1 MRKVFI
7 STISMQNVKEYKYK
21 SDIYPESSVTA
32 YPITIPFENNCSKGD
47 KALILTIVTHTA
59 EKNIA
64 EVNYVT
70 FTNQVKEL
78 AQKIGVDV
86 DFWEIPVSPAV
97 NHKAPQKL
105 YKSLISVLKDDDE
118 IYADITYGFKYNP
131 IVIFA
136 ALNYAYQTKSGVDIQ
151 EICYGNLYDGTPLKQ
166 NPKPEL
172 FDVTSLFYMNSIS
185 NLAGMAQLGGDID
198 LIPLDE

>member
-1 MRKVFI
+1 
-7 STISMQNVKEYKYK
+7 MQNVKEYKYK

>member
-7 STISMQNVKEYKYK
+7 STVSMQNVKEYKYK
-21 SDIYPESSVTA
+21 SDIYPESTITA
-32 YPITIPFENNCSKGD
+32 YPITISFENNCSKGD
-47 KALILTIVTHTA
+47 KALMLTIVTHTA
-59 EKNIA
+59 ERNIA
-64 EVNYVT
+64 EINYVT

-86 DFWEIPVSPAV
+86 EFLEIPVSPAV
-97 NHKAPQKL
+97 NHNAPQKL
-105 YKSLISVLKDDDE
+105 YKSLISVLKEDDE

-166 NPKPEL
+166 DPKPEL

-198 LIPLDE
+198 LIPLNE

>member
-7 STISMQNVKEYKYK
+7 STVSMQNVKEYKYK
-21 SDIYPESSVTA
+21 SDVYPESSATA
-32 YPITIPFENNCSKGD
+32 YPITISFENNCNKGD
-47 KALILTIVTHTA
+47 KALMLTIVTHTE

-64 EVNYVT
+64 EGNYVT
-70 FTNQVKEL
+70 LTNQVRGL
-78 AQKIGVDV
+78 AEKIGVDV
-86 DFWEIPVSPAV
+86 EFVEVPMSPAV
-97 NHKAPQKL
+97 KQDSPQKL
-105 YKSLISVLKDDDE
+105 YKNLISALKDDDE

-151 EICYGNLYDGTPLKQ
+151 EICYGNLFDGTPVKQ
-166 NPKPEL
+166 EPKPEL

-185 NLAGMAQLGGDID
+185 NLAGGAQLGGDID
-198 LIPLDE
+198 LIPLDD